1 MTRATW
7 NCQTTK
13 PRIERI
19 GTMSERKNKGCL
31 YWDES
36 SRGIKNGKQDKRGRW
51 CAEKRID
58 GRLVRKRSADMQK
71 CLDFLNDCDTIEE
84 RKPQRTVEVP
94 TIHDKRFMVHKNH
107 VATMEQRKQLLQ
119 DRITESQLTLD
130 YFKTRDF
137 TAINRYIEKVVLPRL
152 NVYCTER
159 LRMRTENLQ
168 TLILECVAILYTYL
182 YADVPVFGYEYRL
195 RAMLRYY
202 KEHHNL
208 GFYENI
214 PEPIHEAVDTLDVS
228 VLEQK
233 FVVKRHN

>member
-1 MTRATW
+1 MM
-7 NCQTTK
+7 
-13 PRIERI
+13 ERV
-19 GTMSERKNKGCL
+19 NKGCL

-36 SRGIKNGKQDKRGRW
+36 SRGMKNGKQDRRGRW

-58 GRLVRKRSADMQK
+58 GRLVRKRSTDMQK

-94 TIHDKRFMVHKNH
+94 TIHDKRFMVHKRH
-107 VATMEQRKQLLQ
+107 VASMEQRKQLLQ

-152 NVYCTER
+152 NVYCVER
-159 LRMRTENLQ
+159 LRLARDMQ
-168 TLILECVAILYTYL
+168 KIILECVAVLYTYL

-202 KEHHNL
+202 KEHGSL
-208 GFYENI
+208 GFYETI

-228 VLEQK
+228 VLEQR
-233 FVVKRHN
+233 FVVKRQH

>member
-1 MTRATW
+1 MM
-7 NCQTTK
+7 
-13 PRIERI
+13 ERV
-19 GTMSERKNKGCL
+19 NKGCL

-36 SRGIKNGKQDKRGRW
+36 SRGMKNGKQDRRGRW

-58 GRLVRKRSADMQK
+58 GRLVRKRSTDMQK

-94 TIHDKRFMVHKNH
+94 TIHDKRFMVNKRH
-107 VATMEQRKQLLQ
+107 VASMEQRKQLLQ

-137 TAINRYIEKVVLPRL
+137 TAINRYIEKVILPRL
-152 NVYCTER
+152 NVYCVER
-159 LRMRTENLQ
+159 LRLAKDMQ
-168 TLILECVAILYTYL
+168 KIILECVAVLYTYL

-202 KEHHNL
+202 KEHGTL
-208 GFYENI
+208 GFYETI

-228 VLEQK
+228 VLEQR
-233 FVVKRHN
+233 FVVKRRN

>member
-1 MTRATW
+1 
-7 NCQTTK
+7 
-13 PRIERI
+13 
-19 GTMSERKNKGCL
+19 MSERKNKGCL

-94 TIHDKRFMVHKNH
+94 TIHDKRFMVSKHH
-107 VATMEQRKQLLQ
+107 VSTMEQRKQLLQ

>member
-1 MTRATW
+1 MM
-7 NCQTTK
+7 
-13 PRIERI
+13 ERV
-19 GTMSERKNKGCL
+19 NKGCL

-36 SRGIKNGKQDKRGRW
+36 SRGMKNGKQDRRGRW

-58 GRLVRKRSADMQK
+58 GRLVRKRSTDMQK

-94 TIHDKRFMVHKNH
+94 TIHDKRFMVNKRH
-107 VATMEQRKQLLQ
+107 VASMEQRKQLLQ

-152 NVYCTER
+152 NVYCVER
-159 LRMRTENLQ
+159 LRLAKDMQ
-168 TLILECVAILYTYL
+168 KIILECVSVLYTYI

-202 KEHHNL
+202 KEHGDL
-208 GFYENI
+208 GFYETI

-228 VLEQK
+228 VLEQR
-233 FVVKRHN
+233 FVVKRHH

>member
-1 MTRATW
+1 MM
-7 NCQTTK
+7 
-13 PRIERI
+13 ERV
-19 GTMSERKNKGCL
+19 NKGCL

-36 SRGIKNGKQDKRGRW
+36 SRGIKRGKQDRRGRW

-58 GRLVRKRSADMQK
+58 GRLVRKRSTDMQK

-94 TIHDKRFMVHKNH
+94 TIHDKRFMVNKRH
-107 VATMEQRKQLLQ
+107 VASMEQRKQLLQ

-130 YFKTRDF
+130 YFKTRNF
-137 TAINRYIEKVVLPRL
+137 TAINRYIEKVILPRL
-152 NVYCTER
+152 NVYCVER
-159 LRMRTENLQ
+159 LHLARDMQ
-168 TLILECVAILYTYL
+168 KIILECVAVLYTYL

-202 KEHHNL
+202 KEHGSL
-208 GFYENI
+208 GFYDTI

-228 VLEQK
+228 VLEQR
-233 FVVKRHN
+233 FVVKRHH